1 VPEIEQTSNVKAV
14 DDRIPPITA
23 VTATGTAAEVP
34 RPLAIGIGRPPRGA
48 TNTWQ
53 MTDLFGEDLDS
64 CGCCCAMFL
73 QALTGGAMSTAC
85 ALRLAH
91 MPCTPRS
98 SSHFAESAGFIRSN
112 SAEEKVMPATAF
124 RARTQAGL
132 MPTRAALPVAQF
144 PPFEFVSGG
153 VTATRAYEPARPSR
167 LDERG
172 LALLL
177 GAVVPQESRH
187 RQSLLKLNSILKG
200 LTQQEWQSSEERT

>member
-23 VTATGTAAEVP
+23 VTNGRGTSAAVP
-34 RPLAIGIGRPPRGA
+34 VAIGIGRPPRGA

-53 MTDLFGEDLDS
+53 MTDLFGKDLDS
-64 CGCCCAMFL
+64 CGCCWAMFL

-112 SAEEKVMPATAF
+112 VVQAADHVRAIDVALDVVEDDFLADAWDEAAAPVGAGGWLGDSDPDVGGRRCRGRCRCLADGRDGFGFGHRVASA
-124 RARTQAGL
+124 
-132 MPTRAALPVAQF
+132 
-144 PPFEFVSGG
+144 S
-153 VTATRAYEPARPSR
+153 
-167 LDERG
+167 
-172 LALLL
+172 
-177 GAVVPQESRH
+177 VP
-187 RQSLLKLNSILKG
+187 
-200 LTQQEWQSSEERT
+200 